1 MKIWLLILMVCAIT
15 AFAAIAAETTTRPE
29 ISITTASPASR
40 PSARQFRNGRNR
52 SSSRRQVSTASTSLP
67 TIFEEVASRN
77 IFVRGNQLQSQ
88 PDANAQNSGSFYN
101 SVPTPNQLLLTGISL
116 TDNGKVAFLEDQD
129 ANQVT
134 LVRIGDKVSTGKA
147 VNMTLDSLDY
157 QDAGGKT
164 IRVNVGFNLAGG
176 DVWGVSGSSLSPQAS
191 TQPSRTGPRGP
202 GESMEDY
209 LRRRRA
215 AESGK

>member
-1 MKIWLLILMVCAIT
+1 MKKWLLILVVCAGAAI
-15 AFAAIAAETTTRPE
+15 AAIAAETATRPE
-29 ISITTASPASR
+29 VSPAAPASR
-40 PSARQFRNGRNR
+40 PSALPLRAARAR
-52 SSSRRQVSTASTSLP
+52 SYARRSAAASGNLP
-67 TIFEEVASRN
+67 AIYEEVAIRN
-77 IFVRGNQLQSQ
+77 IFVRGNQRPPRTDS
-88 PDANAQNSGSFYN
+88 DAGGAYN
-101 SVPTPNQLLLTGISL
+101 RVPLPNQLLLTGISL
-116 TDNGKVAFLEDQD
+116 TNNGKVAFLEDQD

-157 QDAGGKT
+157 KDAGGKV

-176 DVWGVSGSSLSPQAS
+176 DVWGVSGSSSTQPS
-191 TQPSRTGPRGP
+191 TQPSRTGARGP

-215 AESGK
+215 AEIGR

>member
-1 MKIWLLILMVCAIT
+1 MKTRFFILVVCLCA
-15 AFAAIAAETTTRPE
+15 AVAAIAAETTTRPE
-29 ISITTASPASR
+29 VSAATPTSR
-40 PSARQFRNGRNR
+40 PAARRLRTGRTRSYVRRSA
-52 SSSRRQVSTASTSLP
+52 SASTNLP
-67 TIFEEVASRN
+67 TIYEEVASRN
-77 IFVRGNQLQSQ
+77 IFVRGNQRTARN
-88 PDANAQNSGSFYN
+88 DSGSEAPGSYGG
-101 SVPTPNQLLLTGISL
+101 VPLPNQLLLTGISL
-116 TDNGKVAFLEDQD
+116 TNNGKVAFLEDQE

-157 QDAGGKT
+157 KDASGKV

-176 DVWGVSGSSLSPQAS
+176 DVWGVSTSSTSSQAS
-191 TQPSRTGPRGP
+191 TQPSGTGPRTP

-215 AESGK
+215 AEMGR

>member
-1 MKIWLLILMVCAIT
+1 MKTWLLILMVCAIT

-29 ISITTASPASR
+29 ISITAASPTSR
-40 PSARQFRNGRNR
+40 PSARQVRGRRTR
-52 SSSRRQVSTASTSLP
+52 SSLQRPISTASTSLP

-77 IFVRGNQLQSQ
+77 IFVRGNQHPPR
-88 PDANAQNSGSFYN
+88 PDANSLNSGNYN
-101 SVPTPNQLLLTGISL
+101 AVPTPTQLILTGVSL
-116 TDNGKVAFLEDQD
+116 TNNGKVAFLEDQN

-134 LVRIGDKVSTGKA
+134 VIKIGDKVSTGKA

-157 QDAGGKT
+157 QDASGKT

-176 DVWGVSGSSLSPQAS
+176 DVWGVSGSSSSPQAS
-191 TQPSRTGPRGP
+191 TQPSRIGPRGP

-215 AESGK
+215 AESGR